1 MKTSFKRL
9 TISGMNLQQARK
21 AKKKVVD
28 FFYERE
34 KELANSSKKKDKK
47 TE

>member
-21 AKKKVVD
+21 AKKKLSI
-28 FFYERE
+28 FFM
-34 KELANSSKKKDKK
+34 KGKKK
-47 TE
+47 